1 MQSDNPMLGRA
12 KFLPTSE
19 PMSVAGAVN
28 KSIILTV
35 VAAVIA
41 IAFYAYS
48 ISLMQQGIANP
59 APLGAIVGAVAGLVV
74 VLIMTFKPKTSSTLA
89 LPYAVF

>member
-35 VAAVIA
+35 LIP
-41 IAFYAYS
+41 
-48 ISLMQQGIANP
+48 SL
-59 APLGAIVGAVAGLVV
+59 
-74 VLIMTFKPKTSSTLA
+74 
-89 LPYAVF
+89 